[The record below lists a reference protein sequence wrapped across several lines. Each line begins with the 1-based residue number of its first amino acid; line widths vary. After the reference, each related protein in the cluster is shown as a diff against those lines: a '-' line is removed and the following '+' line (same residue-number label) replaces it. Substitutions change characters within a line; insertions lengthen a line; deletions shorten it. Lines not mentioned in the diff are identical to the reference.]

1 MSNGF
6 TLEELGTVEDQG
18 FTPEELSVGSIETP
32 TTQSLLP
39 EAGTYTQDD
48 MVEDDNMYSIIE
60 NFMYDRYGKDEFM
73 NNSREQVV
81 DKFLNNRRGV
91 SAGNTVRGLYEW
103 DYINDIKG
111 DEDKM
116 ARAAAAYHL
125 YENMANLFSDE
136 TSLAERAEGVMDYTR
151 TALLDPINLIG
162 GLVGKAVGGG
172 ALRLGTNQAKKEAF
186 KEMQKQ
192 AIKGATQKEIAKEGK
207 KKLTSAMAQANIANT
222 QKIAEYSAKVLGA
235 NRAKRLATAQA
246 MKEIGITAGID
257 SVVGVG
263 MEALYQEGLIDLGV
277 RDEYDKFAMGIAAVG
292 GIVMGG
298 VQAGV
303 VLKRGWSNTALPT
316 QEIPQPTSEGFLS
329 EMSKAIENYTNQTI
343 APIGRDWKTKIKG
356 GMEFSKTSKDLS
368 TDFFTTLMLGH
379 QTESGEV
386 VFKGMT
392 QTALERGFVWGKRFE
407 DDKFT
412 NWMADIISGVS
423 DKEAQ
428 EFLTAIEKA
437 TGTKIKNK
445 KKLTGRDVG
454 DILAHKMSESGRAL
468 NAMSQ
473 SARQL
478 GLNVTDLELQHL
490 FDEGVELG
498 LIKKPKS
505 ERFLEGFTTE
515 TIRNAQNKMV
525 RVLVSHPS
533 TSALNVIGWGT
544 NAALNT
550 VSDVALLAVHA
561 SWGTVKKLVGAS
573 KSGEKSHRMASI
585 LFNNAVSRFKFFFD
599 PDTTYAAFQSALTR
613 NSEALQK
620 LNNVLPGGVDNAAKV
635 LTNGKFNATT
645 KMIDL
650 KTDDLIDVTQTM
662 TLVHAQDS
670 FTKSVEFLTQMD
682 KLLRAGYGKGWNEF
696 YSWDGAAKAMTS
708 KQYRELEAQAVDKTL
723 EAIFSKSYKSR
734 TPIGEIAGVI
744 EDARSLPGIGL
755 LIPFGRFFNNTVAF
769 TGRNAPGLNIV
780 MAATKNLDMP
790 LDEAVVRSAVVAGL
804 VWSLSGAE
812 GEKIDNGLPLYA
824 MVDPLTGEV
833 INQRYDY
840 PISLFRGVAR
850 WVAYARRDE
859 AMPSAEATMLV
870 EDFSLGGLT
879 RNLTKTQRDL
889 ITPLKDMFDPE
900 TRDLWRA
907 TEQLFSSS
915 VFTQPASA
923 ILRPLEPINLGIG
936 ILRKEE
942 ARPIDRYQNNKG
954 VNDALRYVDNVVALF
969 RGEPLAETLEQAAT
983 GPADINSTK
992 MFGIRNIRLTDTQRV
1007 MNMAGLDAFDYNAAR
1022 KVRLQSPQA
1031 ANRYNGILFDVMEAE
1046 AGLLVKSKWFRGL
1059 DQEGKNIVWTKRV
1072 EKAKELA
1079 KTFLYMQYSGPL
1091 DTIDLQYE
1099 ITSGNSPKEIKK
1111 ALGEL
1116 ESLENDFENLTR
1128 AELEVLRAYLSIKD
1142 DLKELEVYTK
1152 EYE

>member
-1 MSNGF
+1 MAGFTAEELGITQNKGF
-6 TLEELGTVEDQG
+6 TLEELEVQSPTQQ
-18 FTPEELSVGSIETP
+18 SI
-32 TTQSLLP
+32 LP
-39 EAGTYTQDD
+39 EPGTYTQDD

-60 NFMYDRYGKDEFM
+60 NFMYDRYGKDEFI

-91 SAGNTVRGLYEW
+91 SAGNTVRGLNEW

-111 DEDKM
+111 DDSRM
-116 ARAAAAYHL
+116 ARAAAAYSL
-125 YENMANLFSDE
+125 YENMADLFSDK

-162 GLVGKAVGGG
+162 GLVGKAIGGG
-172 ALRLGTNQAKKEAF
+172 ALRLTSDQARKQAF

-192 AIKGATQKEIAKEGK
+192 ALKGATQKEIANTGK
-207 KKLTSAMAQANIANT
+207 KKFTAAMAQANIANT
-222 QKIAEYSAKVLGA
+222 QKIAEYSAKVLGT
-235 NRAKRLATAQA
+235 NRAKRLATGKALA
-246 MKEIGITAGID
+246 EVGITAGID
-257 SVVGVG
+257 SIVGVG
-263 MEALYQEGLIDLGV
+263 MEALYQEGLIDLDI
-277 RDEYDKFAMGIAAVG
+277 RDEYDELAMGIAFLG
-292 GIVMGG
+292 GLVMGG

-303 VLKRGWSNTALPT
+303 VLKRGWSNTQIPT
-316 QEIPQPTSEGFLS
+316 QNLPQPASEGFLS

-356 GMEFSKTSKDLS
+356 GMEFSKESKDLS

-428 EFLTAIEKA
+428 DFLTAIEKA
-437 TGTKIKNK
+437 TGNKIKNK

-454 DILAHKMSESGRAL
+454 DILAYKMSESGRAL
-468 NAMSQ
+468 NAVGQ

-490 FDEGVELG
+490 FDEGVDMG
-498 LIKKPKS
+498 LIKKPRSKTK
-505 ERFLEGFTTE
+505 EYTTD

-550 VSDVALLAVHA
+550 VSDVALASVHA
-561 SWGTVKKLVGAS
+561 SWGTLKKVVGAS
-573 KSGEKSHRMASI
+573 ESGAKSHRLANI
-585 LFNNAVSRFKFFFD
+585 LFSNTYSRFKFMSD
-599 PDTTYAAFQSALTR
+599 PDMTYAAFQSALTR

-620 LNNVLPGGVDNAAKV
+620 LNNVLPGGVENATKL
-635 LTNGKFNATT
+635 LTNGKFSAT
-645 KMIDL
+645 KKAVDIA
-650 KTDDLIDVTQTM
+650 TDDLIDITQTL

-682 KLLRAGYGKGWNEF
+682 KLLRAGYGRGWNDF

-708 KQYRELEAQAVDKTL
+708 KQYREIEAQAVDKTL
-723 EAIFSKSYKSR
+723 EAIFSKSYKSK

-744 EDARSLPGIGL
+744 EDARNLPGIGL
-755 LIPFGRFFNNTVAF
+755 LVPFGRFFNNTVAF

-780 MAATKNLDMP
+780 MSGTKNLDMP
-790 LDEAVVRSAVVAGL
+790 LDEAVVRSAVVTGL
-804 VWSLSGAE
+804 VWSLSDIE
-812 GEKIDNGLPLYA
+812 GENIDNGLPLYA
-824 MVDPLTGEV
+824 TTDPLTGEV

-840 PISLFRGVAR
+840 PISLFKGVAR
-850 WVAYARRDE
+850 WVAYARRGE
-859 AMPSAEATMLV
+859 AMPEAEATMLL

-923 ILRPLEPINLGIG
+923 ILRPLEPINLGVG

-954 VNDALRYVDNVVALF
+954 VNDALRYVDNIAGLF
-969 RGEPLAETLEQAAT
+969 LGEPLAETLQQAAS
-983 GPADINSTK
+983 GQADINSTK
-992 MFGIRNIRLTDTQRV
+992 MFGIRTLRLTDTQRV
-1007 MNMAGLDAFDYNAAR
+1007 MSMAGLGEFDYNAAR
-1022 KVRLQSPQA
+1022 KVRLQSPKA
-1031 ANRYNGILFDVMEAE
+1031 ANRYNGILFDVLEAE
-1046 AGLLVKSKWFRGL
+1046 AGLLIKNNWFRGL
-1059 DQEGKNIVWTKRV
+1059 DQEGKKIAWKDKI
-1072 EKAKELA
+1072 EKSKELA
-1079 KTFLYMQYSGPL
+1079 KTFLYLQYSGPVE
-1091 DTIDLQYE
+1091 TIGLQYE
-1099 ITSGNSPKEIKK
+1099 LASKYNMKEIKK
-1111 ALGEL
+1111 ALQDL
-1116 ESLENDFENLTR
+1116 KSIQDDFENLTR
-1128 AELEVLRAYLSIKD
+1128 GELEVLRSYLSTKD
-1142 DLKELEVYTK
+1142 DLKKLEVYGK
-1152 EYE
+1152 QYQ